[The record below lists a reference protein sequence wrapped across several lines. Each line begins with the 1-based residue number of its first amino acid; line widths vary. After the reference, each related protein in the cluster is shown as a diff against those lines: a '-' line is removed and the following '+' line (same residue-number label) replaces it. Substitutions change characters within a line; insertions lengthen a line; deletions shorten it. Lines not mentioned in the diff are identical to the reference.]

1 MASTVA
7 ESEAGSVMSGMIA
20 DIYDDV
26 EESQKPIS
34 LQLKRY
40 KPRDLSSS
48 HQVRTR
54 CKIFPPKTLL
64 RKTVI
69 GPNDGGNRNLDFTD
83 IEFPSYYKSLADG
96 QDEGKRRLGE
106 PKSFVEPT
114 ETTVVRSPSPS
125 SDDGPSFKDWLAS
138 RKKLRSDLDNLGL
151 HSDWLKRKPM
161 KTELEERVLKKTFAS
176 PG

>member
-54 CKIFPPKTLL
+54 CKIFPPKSLL

-69 GPNDGGNRNLDFTD
+69 GQDDGGNRNLDFTD
-83 IEFPSYYKSLADG
+83 IEFPSYYKSLADS
-96 QDEGKRRLGE
+96 QDKGKGRLGE
-106 PKSFVEPT
+106 PKSFVEPAGK
-114 ETTVVRSPSPS
+114 V
-125 SDDGPSFKDWLAS
+125 KDIFS
-138 RKKLRSDLDNLGL
+138 
-151 HSDWLKRKPM
+151 
-161 KTELEERVLKKTFAS
+161 
-176 PG
+176 